1 MPRIYPGSPE
11 GHFRGL
17 DRKAMA
23 RQGVLV
29 EPYQRLKP
37 EQVEQIHQASL
48 AILSQPGILCFNRSA
63 AEVFAD
69 HGAEVS
75 PVPQPGADCWH
86 LQIPEKI
93 ITDAVETAPKVVKL
107 GARDENNCLILDGNE
122 PRVRFASGSE
132 ANNWLEVDVDAFVS
146 RRNPDIEVD
155 VPTFRV
161 EKGTVDRLA
170 KAAHLC
176 EHLDSWDSFLRT
188 VNIQDDDIT
197 DDNKDVNK
205 FFVALNN
212 TTKHVMSGLTELSQ
226 LSNVVRM
233 SHIIAGGEDRFR
245 KNPVISFI
253 TCVIKSPLQ
262 MVDDTTQTAIEVA
275 RRGIP
280 LVISS
285 SPQGGSTAP
294 ITEDGMV
301 AQINAEILVGI
312 ALTQLVNKGAPVLYG
327 SVPVRARMDNLYDSY
342 GVPEFNQYNI
352 DCVQMA
358 RYYRLPCYSTGGV
371 SDIRVPGIQASVE
384 RLFSHILVTLAG
396 PQYIHYAFGLL
407 ERTNTFCP
415 VQAVL
420 DDTHISMVKRFVR
433 QPIVTADRISESL
446 EQVRRVMGTSHKLYV
461 RFVRS
466 ALRSGE
472 IAPPYPFESK
482 DTVDKTLLRARE
494 RMEEILSLPPSHMA
508 EPVVDKVFQEVPG
521 LLTRLRGS

>member
-1 MPRIYPGSPE
+1 
-11 GHFRGL
+11 
-17 DRKAMA
+17 MA

-29 EPYQRLKP
+29 EPYQRLKL
-37 EQVEQIHQASL
+37 EQIERIHQASL
-48 AILSQPGILCFNRSA
+48 AILAEPGVLCFNRNA
-63 AEVFAD
+63 AEVFGD

-75 PVPQPGADCWH
+75 PIQPQGAACW
-86 LQIPEKI
+86 LLKIPEKI
-93 ITDAVETAPKVVKL
+93 IAEALQSAPKVVKL

-132 ANNWLEVDVDAFVS
+132 ANNWLDVDAEAFIS
-146 RRNPDIEVD
+146 KRNPDIELEF
-155 VPTFRV
+155 PTFRV

-205 FFVALNN
+205 FFVALNH
-212 TTKHVMSGLTELSQ
+212 TTKHVMSGLTKLSQ
-226 LSNVVRM
+226 LNNVARM
-233 SHIIAGGEDRFR
+233 SQIIAGGEDKFR
-245 KNPVISFI
+245 ENPIISFI
-253 TCVIKSPLQ
+253 TCVVKSPLQ
-262 MVDDTTQTAIEVA
+262 LVDDTTQTAIEVA
-275 RRGIP
+275 RRDIP

-294 ITEDGMV
+294 ISEAGMV

-312 ALTQLVNKGAPVLYG
+312 ALTQLINQGTPVIYG
-327 SVPVRARMDNLYDSY
+327 SVPVRARMEDLYDSY

-358 RYYRLPCYSTGGV
+358 RYYSLPCYSTGGV
-371 SDIRVPGIQASVE
+371 SDVMVPGVQASVE

-396 PQYIHYAFGLL
+396 PQYLHYAFGLL

-433 QPIVTADRISESL
+433 QPVVTADMISESL

-472 IAPPYPFESK
+472 IAPSYPFDSK
-482 DTVDKTLLRARE
+482 GMEDKTLLRARE
-494 RMEEILSLPPSHMA
+494 KMEEILSLPPSHMA
-508 EPVVDKVFQEVPG
+508 GQVVAKVFQEVPG
-521 LLTRLRGS
+521 LLARLRGS

>member
-1 MPRIYPGSPE
+1 
-11 GHFRGL
+11 
-17 DRKAMA
+17 MA

-29 EPYQRLKP
+29 EPYHRLKL
-37 EQVEQIHQASL
+37 EQVEQLHQASL
-48 AILSQPGILCFNRSA
+48 AILIDPGVICFNRQA
-63 AEVFAD
+63 AEVFGD
-69 HGAEVS
+69 HGADIS
-75 PVPQPGADCWH
+75 SINQGGAACWRLKIPGTV
-86 LQIPEKI
+86 
-93 ITDAVETAPKVVKL
+93 ITDAVQAAPKVVKL
-107 GARDENNCLILDGNE
+107 GARDENNCLILDGHE

-132 ANNWLEVDVDAFVS
+132 ANKWLDVDVETFVS
-146 RRNPDIEVD
+146 KRNPGTEVEFP
-155 VPTFRV
+155 VFRV

-170 KAAHLC
+170 RAARLC

-205 FFVALNN
+205 FFVSLNN

-233 SHIIAGGEDRFR
+233 AQTIAGGEDRLR
-245 KNPVISFI
+245 ENPIISFI
-253 TCVIKSPLQ
+253 TCIVKSPLQ
-262 MVDDTTQTAIEVA
+262 LVDDTTQKAIEIA
-275 RRGIP
+275 KSGIP

-294 ITEDGMV
+294 IGEDGMV

-312 ALTQLVNKGAPVLYG
+312 ALTQLVNKGTPVLYG
-327 SVPVRARMDNLYDSY
+327 SVPSRTRLDNLYDTY

-358 RYYRLPCYSTGGV
+358 RYYGLPCYSTGGV
-371 SDIRVPGIQASVE
+371 SDVKVPGIQASVE

-420 DDTHISMVKRFVR
+420 DDAHISMLKRFVS
-433 QPIVTADRISESL
+433 QPMVTADRISESL
-446 EQVRRVMGTSHKLYV
+446 KQVRRVMGTSDKLYIL
-461 RFVRS
+461 FVRR
-466 ALRSGE
+466 AFRSGE
-472 IAPPYPFESK
+472 ITPPYPFEGK
-482 DTVDKTLLRARE
+482 DMVDETLFWAQK
-494 RMEEILSLPPSHMA
+494 RMEEILSLPPSHIA
-508 EPVVDKVFQEVPG
+508 QPVVDRVFQEVPG
-521 LLTRLRGS
+521 LLTRLRN